1 MGLSFNSTGI
11 ARNKEVFFNGTSV
24 GRVYFNGT
32 EVWRHRID
40 PVTYTD
46 TRKHCVDHF
55 LYLRY
60 NGAGKV
66 EIAGAEPSGVV
77 HTNRGD
83 CADWYYP
90 GQTFPST
97 PQGWYTAVDASSVVS
112 DYTDIR
118 IQVTAQS
125 GGGGGGS
132 YDKSFSTLAEGTE
145 VVTTYPASGAYKPSI
160 SVTVTLTDNG

>member
-1 MGLSFNSTGI
+1 MGLSFNSTEI
-11 ARNKEVFFNGTSV
+11 TRNKEVFFNGTSV

-32 EVWRHRID
+32 EVWRHRLD

-46 TRKHCVDHF
+46 SRKHCIDHF

-66 EIAGAEPSGVV
+66 EIAGANPRGNV
-77 HTNRGD
+77 HTGRGD
-83 CADWYYP
+83 CRGYA
-90 GQTFPST
+90 
-97 PQGWYTAVDASSVVS
+97 QGWYTAVDASSVVS
-112 DYTDIR
+112 GYTDIR
-118 IQVTAQS
+118 IQVTGSS

-145 VVTTYPASGAYKPSI
+145 LVTTYYASGAHVPTI
-160 SVTVTLTDNG
+160 GVAVTLTDNG

>member
-32 EVWRHRID
+32 EVWRHRLD

-46 TRKHCVDHF
+46 TRRHCIDHF

-66 EIAGAEPSGVV
+66 EIAGAEPSGSV
-77 HTNRGD
+77 HTGRGD
-83 CADWYYP
+83 CGGYA
-90 GQTFPST
+90 
-97 PQGWYTAVDASSVVS
+97 QGWYTAVDASSVVS

-118 IQVTAQS
+118 IQVTGQS

-145 VVTTYPASGAYKPSI
+145 WVTTYGASGAWSPSI